1 MCITFCAADH
11 KKLIPRLHKV
21 ELIAI
26 SFDAEQRPLMNRV
39 AAPFFLY
46 WTDLKADYETFLIF
60 TLMTPNGL
68 LKWGKLRY
76 DRRRNRRILQRL

>member
-46 WTDLKADYETFLIF
+46 WTDLKADYETFFNIH
-60 TLMTPNGL
+60 TNDPQWVAKM
-68 LKWGKLRY
+68 GKTA
-76 DRRRNRRILQRL
+76 I